1 MMAVKVSG
9 YSSLDSLVNW
19 AASYLVD
26 IGYVSHEGRDHGFAL
41 ISPDEDNLVQSVEDY
56 DWFRGV
62 VLSSLK
68 DCGLLNVNVHQSAVD
83 PDKEEG
89 LQPVTY

>member
-26 IGYVSHEGRDHGFAL
+26 IGYVSHEGRDHRLKTTTG
-41 ISPDEDNLVQSVEDY
+41 SEVSCLV
-56 DWFRGV
+56 
-62 VLSSLK
+62 
-68 DCGLLNVNVHQSAVD
+68 H
-83 PDKEEG
+83 
-89 LQPVTY
+89 